1 MVRDEKM
8 VCIPVLTALGISLGS
23 CSKPELPLPS
33 APSFYTN
40 LATSKGQ
47 VDAAAARDM
56 ISIYRRNNNLS
67 VVTIDPELQELAQQQ
82 ATAMAKADS
91 MSHDVRGTLRA
102 RLDGSGYRHG
112 AAVENIAAGYHTLA
126 EAFSGWRQSRSHNE
140 NMLNPRM
147 RRMGIAVAHA
157 PQSKFKVYWA
167 LIMSD

>member
-1 MVRDEKM
+1 MKKM

-33 APSFYTN
+33 MPSFYTN
-40 LATSKGQ
+40 LAANKGQ
-47 VDAAAARDM
+47 VDAGAARDM

-67 VVTIDPELQELAQQQ
+67 VVSIDPELQELAQQQ
-82 ATAMAKADS
+82 ALAMARADS
-91 MSHDVRGTLRA
+91 MSHDVRGSLRS
-102 RLDGSGYRHG
+102 RLDGAGYRHG
-112 AAVENIAAGYHTLA
+112 AAVENISAGYHTLA

-140 NMLNPRM
+140 NMLNGRM

-157 PQSKFKVYWA
+157 PQSKYKVYWA